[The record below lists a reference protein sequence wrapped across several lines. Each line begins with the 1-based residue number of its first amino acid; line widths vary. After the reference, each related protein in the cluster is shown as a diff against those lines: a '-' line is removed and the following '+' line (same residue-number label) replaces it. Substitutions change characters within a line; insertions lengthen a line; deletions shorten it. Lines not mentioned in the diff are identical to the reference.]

1 MRRPYRF
8 TERGQTL
15 VIALLVSFVLLVL
28 GGVFITVIARNI
40 LNVQQARERLRA
52 DYFAESGL
60 QFAIDQ
66 LVRSEFGA
74 DWRPIPDNITT
85 PEDPDYFWLKP
96 YNPADGTG
104 GFTRIN
110 LQNGRALIR
119 VSYQP
124 SGPVHRQPVIK
135 IESIG
140 RVGIVDPNDPTTFK
154 LADRTSR
161 AERVAYLQ
169 IGTIDYLRFVM
180 NKEQRGTLM
189 DIGVPDVGLLNAQGV
204 SVPYRTILGVPG
216 QGGGSIFVNGNLR
229 FSGNVEIAID
239 PALGERVYVAGEVA
253 YNAGATARMV
263 VRRGNTNEEIQLL
276 PSNAPNFTTANGLYR
291 DGRPTT
297 AADGYPRAIAY
308 LEPPR
313 MDTVD
318 PATDLPRYVAATRES
333 GVWRQRPNGV
343 WFNTGQYGYGRG
355 IYINNAL
362 DIQQESRGF
371 FGGYTLRGDWVNPG
385 KSRFWN
391 GSFYEP
397 PGVFIELVEVL
408 DPDNPNYILAQG
420 FRITRNQAEPR
431 DVWYNPITGLPTN
444 LKTMNFFFR
453 NPGNPND
460 PTLTSEITQGDTSFD
475 VPFNGVIYA
484 EGNVRI
490 KGRIPSGR
498 QIIIV
503 TNGTAYIEGNIVK
516 GDERSALA
524 ILAKDYVCVNTTQF
538 LQRTFDSPASAQ
550 GDPTNLEAP
559 YFFEVLPDQPMRLLF
574 SFGENP
580 ITYGDPQTYGG
591 LRLYLRHA
599 ASDTGAFINL
609 LINPSEPNDPYYRFT
624 GGSVVYRVGQ
634 VHPIYEK
641 VAFQLTPPQ
650 NGASY
655 AFTPTPGI
663 LNLLQLQLYP
673 KAGDF
678 GAPTENK
685 LYRFSAAAI
694 QPLDIKIQAA
704 LFAQEGCFFVI
715 PGYWFNTN
723 PQDTRAN
730 FVRTGARPAGVAS
743 PEFPF
748 YGEPLDIRITV
759 EGAIAE
765 NFTAPLGDQTEWLRK
780 WGWIPLQ
787 YGSSGFEIPL
797 QHRTAF
803 HDDEEGLYAVNLFM
817 RYDPIFRRP
826 VVEDGQP
833 LRVAYTAAQDPS
845 GQHPG
850 RILPPIPRLPVCPK
864 PIYAGDIRP

>member
-1 MRRPYRF
+1 MRRPHRF

-189 DIGVPDVGLLNAQGV
+189 DIGAEDVGIG
-204 SVPYRTILGVPG
+204 VPYRTILGVPG

-229 FSGNVEIAID
+229 FSGNVEIAVNPD
-239 PALGERVYVAGEVA
+239 LGERVYVAGEVVH
-253 YNAGATARMV
+253 NAGAQVELRVGASQFT
-263 VRRGNTNEEIQLL
+263 LL

-391 GSFYEP
+391 GPFYEP

-408 DPDNPNYILAQG
+408 DRDGSVLAQG

-453 NPGNPND
+453 NPNATRTIPRS
-460 PTLTSEITQGDTSFD
+460 P
-475 VPFNGVIYA
+475 
-484 EGNVRI
+484 VRLH
-490 KGRIPSGR
+490 R
-498 QIIIV
+498 
-503 TNGTAYIEGNIVK
+503 A
-516 GDERSALA
+516 
-524 ILAKDYVCVNTTQF
+524 
-538 LQRTFDSPASAQ
+538 
-550 GDPTNLEAP
+550 
-559 YFFEVLPDQPMRLLF
+559 
-574 SFGENP
+574 
-580 ITYGDPQTYGG
+580 
-591 LRLYLRHA
+591 
-599 ASDTGAFINL
+599 
-609 LINPSEPNDPYYRFT
+609 
-624 GGSVVYRVGQ
+624 
-634 VHPIYEK
+634 
-641 VAFQLTPPQ
+641 
-650 NGASY
+650 
-655 AFTPTPGI
+655 
-663 LNLLQLQLYP
+663 
-673 KAGDF
+673 
-678 GAPTENK
+678 
-685 LYRFSAAAI
+685 
-694 QPLDIKIQAA
+694 
-704 LFAQEGCFFVI
+704 
-715 PGYWFNTN
+715 
-723 PQDTRAN
+723 TRASMC
-730 FVRTGARPAGVAS
+730 PS
-743 PEFPF
+743 
-748 YGEPLDIRITV
+748 
-759 EGAIAE
+759 
-765 NFTAPLGDQTEWLRK
+765 TA
-780 WGWIPLQ
+780 
-787 YGSSGFEIPL
+787 
-797 QHRTAF
+797 
-803 HDDEEGLYAVNLFM
+803 
-817 RYDPIFRRP
+817 
-826 VVEDGQP
+826 
-833 LRVAYTAAQDPS
+833 
-845 GQHPG
+845 
-850 RILPPIPRLPVCPK
+850 
-864 PIYAGDIRP
+864 

>member
-1 MRRPYRF
+1 MRRPSRF

-140 RVGIVDPNDPTTFK
+140 RVGIVDPNDPTTFT

-189 DIGVPDVGLLNAQGV
+189 DIGAEDIGIG
-204 SVPYRTILGVPG
+204 VPYRTILGVPG
-216 QGGGSIFVNGNLR
+216 QGSGSIFVNGNLR
-229 FSGNVEIAID
+229 FSGNVEIAINPD
-239 PALGERVYVAGEVA
+239 LGERVYVAGEVVHNTGA
-253 YNAGATARMV
+253 QVVLRAGASEYT
-263 VRRGNTNEEIQLL
+263 LL
-276 PSNAPNFTTANGLYR
+276 PSSAPNFTTANGLYR

-385 KSRFWN
+385 KSRYWN
-391 GSFYEP
+391 GPFYEP

-408 DPDNPNYILAQG
+408 DPNNPNNILAQG

-431 DVWYNPITGLPTN
+431 DVWYNPITGLPTS

-453 NPGNPND
+453 NPDNPND
-460 PTLTSEITQGDTSFD
+460 PTLTSEITR
-475 VPFNGVIYA
+475 A
-484 EGNVRI
+484 
-490 KGRIPSGR
+490 
-498 QIIIV
+498 
-503 TNGTAYIEGNIVK
+503 
-516 GDERSALA
+516 
-524 ILAKDYVCVNTTQF
+524 
-538 LQRTFDSPASAQ
+538 
-550 GDPTNLEAP
+550 
-559 YFFEVLPDQPMRLLF
+559 
-574 SFGENP
+574 
-580 ITYGDPQTYGG
+580 
-591 LRLYLRHA
+591 
-599 ASDTGAFINL
+599 
-609 LINPSEPNDPYYRFT
+609 
-624 GGSVVYRVGQ
+624 
-634 VHPIYEK
+634 
-641 VAFQLTPPQ
+641 
-650 NGASY
+650 
-655 AFTPTPGI
+655 
-663 LNLLQLQLYP
+663 
-673 KAGDF
+673 
-678 GAPTENK
+678 
-685 LYRFSAAAI
+685 
-694 QPLDIKIQAA
+694 
-704 LFAQEGCFFVI
+704 
-715 PGYWFNTN
+715 
-723 PQDTRAN
+723 TRASMCPS
-730 FVRTGARPAGVAS
+730 TG
-743 PEFPF
+743 
-748 YGEPLDIRITV
+748 
-759 EGAIAE
+759 
-765 NFTAPLGDQTEWLRK
+765 
-780 WGWIPLQ
+780 
-787 YGSSGFEIPL
+787 
-797 QHRTAF
+797 
-803 HDDEEGLYAVNLFM
+803 
-817 RYDPIFRRP
+817 
-826 VVEDGQP
+826 
-833 LRVAYTAAQDPS
+833 
-845 GQHPG
+845 
-850 RILPPIPRLPVCPK
+850 
-864 PIYAGDIRP
+864 